1 MKLRAPLRVVAFAVA
16 LAGGAAR
23 AEDAPP
29 APLPD
34 LAPFLQQVRERLH
47 TDEYL
52 LDQYTFTERH
62 VEKQLDD
69 RGAVKKVLTETY
81 EVYPSAEPGHTYR
94 KLVERD
100 GKPLAASE
108 LEKEDR
114 KHDAK
119 LANAEA
125 SGEHE
130 ARMAALRKK
139 EQTFLDEIF
148 RLYDFRMVGR
158 EMLEGRPTIVLSYAA
173 REDFKP
179 TTRGGKVLKSFAGR
193 VWIDEQDRQL
203 VRAEGH
209 LVDTVSFGL
218 GVLARLHKGATAS
231 FTRRKVNDE
240 IWLPSEARFAGSARV
255 LLFKGIH
262 LDSMSRY
269 SDYKKFSVGTE
280 VEFKPEEKPAGE
292 K

>member
-1 MKLRAPLRVVAFAVA
+1 MRLLARVAGLLLLLA
-16 LAGGAAR
+16 LAGAPAA
-23 AEDAPP
+23 AEDPP
-29 APLPD
+29 PTPLPE
-34 LAPFLQQVRERLH
+34 LGPFLQQVRERLH

-100 GKPLAASE
+100 GKPLDAAE
-108 LEKEDR
+108 LDKEDR

-119 LANAEA
+119 VAKAEA
-125 SGEHE
+125 AGEHE
-130 ARMAALRKK
+130 ARMAELRRK

-148 RLYDFRMVGR
+148 RLYEFRMAGR
-158 EMLEGRPTIVLSYAA
+158 EILDGRPAIVMTYAA
-173 REDFKP
+173 RSDFKP
-179 TTRGGKVLKSFAGR
+179 TTRGGRILKSFEGR
-193 VWIDEQDRQL
+193 VWIDERDRQL
-203 VRAEGH
+203 VRADGH

-218 GVLARLHKGATAS
+218 GVLARLHKGAMAS

-240 IWLPSEARFAGSARV
+240 IWLPSEARFAGSAR
-255 LLFKGIH
+255 LFLIKGIH
-262 LDSMSRY
+262 LDSTSQY
-269 SDYKKFSVGTE
+269 SDYKKFSVGTS
-280 VEFKPEEKPAGE
+280 VEYKPEEK
-292 K
+292 KTN

>member
-1 MKLRAPLRVVAFAVA
+1 MKRSARLPSLAVLLLAAAAPA
-16 LAGGAAR
+16 LSQDAA
-23 AEDAPP
+23 
-29 APLPD
+29 APLPE
-34 LAPFLQQVRERLH
+34 LGPFLQQVRERLH

-52 LDQYTFTERH
+52 LDQYTFLEKH

-69 RGAVKKVLTETY
+69 RGAVKKVTTETY

-100 GKPLAASE
+100 GRPLGASE
-108 LEKEDR
+108 LDKEDR

-119 LANAEA
+119 VAKAEA
-125 SGEHE
+125 AGEHE
-130 ARMAALRKK
+130 ARMAALRRK

-148 RLYDFRMVGR
+148 RLYEFRMAGR
-158 EMLEGRPTIVLSYAA
+158 ETLDGRPTIVLTYAA

-179 TTRGGKVLKSFAGR
+179 TTRSGKILKSFAGK
-193 VWIDEQDRQL
+193 VWIDEQDKQL

-209 LVDTVSFGL
+209 LVDAVSFGL

-240 IWLPSEARFAGSARV
+240 IWLPSEAQFAGSAR
-255 LLFKGIH
+255 LFLFKGIR

-269 SDYKKFSVGTE
+269 SDYKKFSVGTA
-280 VEFKPEEKPAGE
+280 VEYTPEKSSR
-292 K
+292 